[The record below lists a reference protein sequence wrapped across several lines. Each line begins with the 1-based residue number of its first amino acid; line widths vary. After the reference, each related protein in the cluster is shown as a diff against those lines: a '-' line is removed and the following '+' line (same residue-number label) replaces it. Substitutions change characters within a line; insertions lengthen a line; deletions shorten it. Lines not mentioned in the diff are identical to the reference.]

1 MRVAAALILLMFTI
15 LSTSVANSGPAPSAT
30 AETQGEGY

>member
-15 LSTSVANSGPAPSAT
+15 LSTSVANTGPASSAT
-30 AETQGEGY
+30 VKTEGY